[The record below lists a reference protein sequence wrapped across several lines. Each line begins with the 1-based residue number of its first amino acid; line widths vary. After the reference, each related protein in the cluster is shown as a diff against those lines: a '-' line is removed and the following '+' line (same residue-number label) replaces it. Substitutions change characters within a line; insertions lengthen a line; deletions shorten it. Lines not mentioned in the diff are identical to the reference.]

1 MQKVNNFSFDFNKFI
16 SLGHQKL
23 HSMMTSKLCV
33 IRFFILVLTLCIS
46 SVDVKSQSA
55 FLDKS
60 IVLDTL
66 NSGYRVAK
74 SRFLI
79 EYSKYKNLQL
89 QKMKKTYKDKA
100 GKEMVK
106 IYNESYEG
114 IVSQV
119 NDNQFIFHPK
129 TDSLIRNTLSKFK
142 IAEIPDPNQVFF
154 LVSKDL
160 SLNAFC
166 LSDGLLLI
174 NAGLF
179 LWLNNEEQFASVL
192 AHELGHYV
200 LDHYNKYLYQ
210 NLEHNYSKQN
220 KRNLDKLLYDQTE
233 NQSKTAKTI
242 LRQNAYNHARQYRK
256 HELEAD
262 SIGYAFYVAGGF
274 KKSEYIKAM
283 NLMIK
288 YEKLPILTLDSSV
301 YYKLFDLPE
310 QHFKQAWLEGED
322 FDQYHYFKKEE
333 EYHEDSLQSHP
344 PIEVR
349 IQNLKN
355 YYTIDA
361 DTTTLEPSEDFYNV
375 STMVGS
381 EVLPIFYYNE
391 DYGSALYGVI
401 RHLSNDTQNN
411 YLRSWLGLLFSKIYD
426 ARKNYTLNRYIEAV
440 DKRDTNASYQ
450 QFLSFI
456 WQLNLK
462 EIKTIADHYSKN
474 SSLKN

>member
-1 MQKVNNFSFDFNKFI
+1 M
-16 SLGHQKL
+16 GHQKL
-23 HSMMTSKLCV
+23 HNMIASKLYF
-33 IRFFILVLTLCIS
+33 IRIIILVLTLCLS
-46 SVDVKSQSA
+46 SVDAQSQTA

-66 NSGYRVAK
+66 NPEYRVAK

-79 EYSKYKNLQL
+79 EYYKYKNLQL

-100 GKEMVK
+100 GKEMIK
-106 IYNESYEG
+106 IYNESYED

-129 TDSLIRNTLSKFK
+129 TDSLIRNTLTKFK
-142 IAEIPDPNQVFF
+142 IAEIPDPNQVIF

-179 LWLNNEEQFASVL
+179 LWLKNEEQFASVL

-210 NLEHNYSKQN
+210 NLEQNYSKQN
-220 KRNLDKLLYDQTE
+220 KKNLDKLLYNQSE
-233 NQSKTAKTI
+233 NQSKTAKNI

-262 SIGYAFYVAGGF
+262 SIGYAYYQEAGF
-274 KKSEYIKAM
+274 KESEYLKAM
-283 NLMIK
+283 DLMIK
-288 YEKLPILTLDSSV
+288 YEKLPILTMDSSI

-310 QHFKQAWLEGED
+310 QSFKQAWLEGEN

-344 PIEVR
+344 PIDVR
-349 IQNLKN
+349 IQNLKKH
-355 YYTIDA
+355 YTIDS
-361 DTTTLEPSEDFYNV
+361 DTITLSANPNFAQV
-375 STMVGS
+375 SQMVGS

-391 DYGSALYGVI
+391 DYGTALYGVI
-401 RHLSNDTQNN
+401 RHLSNDAHNN
-411 YLRSWLGLLFSKIYD
+411 YLRSWLGLLFEKIYD
-426 ARKNYTLNRYIEAV
+426 ARKNYILNRYIESV
-440 DKRDTNASYQ
+440 DKRDTNVSYQ

-474 SSLKN
+474 SGPKN